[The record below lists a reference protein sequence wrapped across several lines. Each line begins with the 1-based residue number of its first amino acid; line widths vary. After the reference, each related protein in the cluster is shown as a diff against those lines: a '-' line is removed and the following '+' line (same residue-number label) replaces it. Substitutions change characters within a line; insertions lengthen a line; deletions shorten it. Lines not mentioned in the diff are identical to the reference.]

1 MTSQQRKEYEVKS
14 LTWETQKME
23 SRTSHPNPTR
33 ARQGAFLQNVH
44 GHALVHSVFYVIRC
58 EHGVIQPLT
67 ETLLDKNVLNRR
79 SAGPAYRH
87 RA

>member
-67 ETLLDKNVLNRR
+67 VHPKHPKRSKQTLGG
-79 SAGPAYRH
+79 AGV
-87 RA
+87 